1 MTSLRLMDAVL
12 LLVGDLSLEL
22 PREERYQRLLGAV
35 QALFG
40 CDACALLQ
48 LDGGDTL
55 LPLAVSGLSRDTLGR
70 RFRLSAHPRLAA
82 LMALA
87 GATRFDADS
96 PLPDPYD
103 GLLSQAGDDLAVHD
117 CMGCPLTVNG
127 RPWGLLTLD
136 ALRAGTFDDSATDM
150 LTAFAGMAAATVAA
164 AERLDLL
171 SRDLRH
177 EREQAERLRLL
188 AGVERP
194 ARLLTG
200 SSPAIEA
207 LRHEIAT
214 VGPSDLTVLIR
225 GETGTGKELVA
236 AALHAASARS
246 RQAMVVV
253 NCAALPENLIES
265 ELFGHVRGA
274 FSGATADRRGK
285 FEWADG
291 GTLFLDEVGE
301 LSVGM
306 QAKLLRV
313 MQSGQLQRVG
323 SDREHHVDVRIVAA
337 TNRDLAEEV
346 RQGRCRADFYHRLSV
361 FPLQVPPLRERGG
374 DVLSI
379 AGFFLEENR
388 SRLGL
393 RALRLAP
400 DAEALLSAYGWPGN
414 IRELEHLVAR
424 SALRAASGRH
434 HDPRAIVTLRAADLE
449 PLEAKPAP
457 TTEPAPPGRAAE
469 IPALRDAL
477 AQYERQLIEESLRR
491 NRNNWAATARELKLD
506 RANLGRS
513 ARRLGLKD

>member
-1 MTSLRLMDAVL
+1 MEALLR
-12 LLVGDLSLEL
+12 LVGDLSLEM

-35 QALFG
+35 QSLFG
-40 CDACALLQ
+40 CDACAVLQ

-55 LPLAVSGLSRDTLGR
+55 LPLAVFGLSRDTLGR
-70 RFRLSAHPRLAA
+70 RFRLAAHPRLAA
-82 LMALA
+82 LMAGA

-103 GLLSQAGDDLAVHD
+103 GLLSRPGDDLAVHD

-136 ALRAGTFDDSATDM
+136 ALQAGTFDDAAADM

-171 SRDLRH
+171 ARDLRH

-194 ARLLTG
+194 ARLLIGT
-200 SSPAIEA
+200 SPAIEA
-207 LRHEIAT
+207 LRQEIRT

-246 RQAMVVV
+246 KQPMVVV
-253 NCAALPENLIES
+253 NCAALPENLVES

-301 LSVGM
+301 LSVAM

-313 MQSGQLQRVG
+313 MQGGQLQRVG
-323 SDREHHVDVRIVAA
+323 SDREHKVDVRIVAA

-374 DVLSI
+374 DVLLI

-388 SRLGL
+388 ARLGL
-393 RALRLAP
+393 RALRLAT
-400 DAEALLSAYGWPGN
+400 DAEAAMSAHAWPGN

-424 SALRAASGRH
+424 SALRAASSRQR
-434 HDPRAIVTLRAADLE
+434 DPRGIVTLRAADLE
-449 PLEAKPAP
+449 PLASGAVEALPPALA
-457 TTEPAPPGRAAE
+457 EPGATV
-469 IPALRDAL
+469 PALREAL
-477 AQYERQLIEESLRR
+477 ARYERQLIEQSLLR

>member
-1 MTSLRLMDAVL
+1 MNAVL

-35 QALFG
+35 QTLFG
-40 CDACALLQ
+40 CDACAVLQ
-48 LDGGDTL
+48 LDGDTL

-70 RFRLSAHPRLAA
+70 RFRLAAHPRLAA
-82 LMALA
+82 LMAQA

-103 GLLSQAGDDLAVHD
+103 GLLSQPEPEPGGDLAVHD

-136 ALRAGTFDDSATDM
+136 ALQAGTFDESAIDT

-171 SRDLRH
+171 ARDLRH

-200 SSPAIEA
+200 DSPAIEA
-207 LRHEIAT
+207 LRHEIRT

-246 RQAMVVV
+246 KQAMVVV
-253 NCAALPENLIES
+253 NCAALPENLVES

-374 DVLSI
+374 DVLLI

-400 DAEALLSAYGWPGN
+400 DAEAFLSAYHWPGN

-424 SALRAASGRH
+424 SALRAAFGKQ
-434 HDPRAIVTLRAADLE
+434 HDPRGIVTLRAADLA
-449 PLEAKPAP
+449 PLAGETMVMPPPAQTGPATAAP
-457 TTEPAPPGRAAE
+457 T
-469 IPALRDAL
+469 LRDAL
-477 AQYERQLIEESLRR
+477 AQYERQLIEQSLQR
-491 NRNNWAATARELKLD
+491 NRNNWAATARELKVD